1 LNQLQLK
8 INWIDEEDLED
19 FQLADTLRQE
29 ELEKI
34 LKNFKENSKENSEE
48 N

>member
-1 LNQLQLK
+1 MSNVQLK
-8 INWIDEEDLED
+8 IEWIDEENLED

-29 ELEKI
+29 ELENFF
-34 LKNFKENSKENSEE
+34 KNFQENSEQ

>member
-1 LNQLQLK
+1 MIGVQLK
-8 INWIDEEDLED
+8 IEWIEEENLED

-34 LKNFKENSKENSEE
+34 LKNLKENSE
-48 N
+48 NI

>member
-1 LNQLQLK
+1 MIGVQLK
-8 INWIDEEDLED
+8 IEWIEEENLED

-34 LKNFKENSKENSEE
+34 LKILKENSE
-48 N
+48 NN